1 MRPAWGGGKR
11 NVTLLG
17 LEPLTEGQTAEMV
30 SELLASDLP
39 DAVRD
44 ALVER
49 AGGNPFFVEEL
60 VATLIDHG
68 VLARSNG
75 GWKAEELPEG
85 FEIPDS
91 VQGVLAARI
100 DLLPPGEK
108 AALAG
113 GLGHRADVLAGAAR
127 AAAGGRPAELRA
139 ARGAR
144 LHPPAARARRSPASG
159 SSRSSTH

>member
-1 MRPAWGGGKR
+1 GPLFLIATSRPEILDVRPAWGGGKR

-17 LEPLTEGQTAEMV
+17 LEPLTDGQTAEMV

-39 DAVRD
+39 GRMRE

-60 VATLIDHG
+60 VGTLIDHG
-68 VLARSNG
+68 VLARWNG
-75 GWKAEELPEG
+75 GWKAEELPLG

-100 DLLPPGEK
+100 DLLPPSEK
-108 AALAG
+108 AALQ
-113 GLGHRADVLAGAAR
+113 AASVI
-127 AAAGGRPAELRA
+127 GRVFWPAPLEELLE
-139 ARGAR
+139 GAR
-144 LHPPAARARRSPASG
+144 PSYELLEE
-159 SSRSSTH
+159 